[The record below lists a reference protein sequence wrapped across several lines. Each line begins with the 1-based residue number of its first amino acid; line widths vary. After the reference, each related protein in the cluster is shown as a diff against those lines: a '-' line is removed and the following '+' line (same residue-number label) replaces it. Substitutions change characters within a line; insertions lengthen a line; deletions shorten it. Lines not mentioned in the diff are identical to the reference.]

1 MTRLL
6 FKVSRR
12 KFLMLIGLFL
22 PFTDWLTDN
31 INAFQSIQLT
41 NSPAKLL
48 KSIKNQIFLKYES
61 QMIEPKI
68 HANSLTS
75 SYAKSFLTPTLSGF
89 EILTK
94 LSTCSL

>member
-1 MTRLL
+1 MWQLETIELMYDENFLIPGFVSFIRNPKKLKFYNII

-48 KSIKNQIFLKYES
+48 RSFKNQIIFK
-61 QMIEPKI
+61 
-68 HANSLTS
+68 
-75 SYAKSFLTPTLSGF
+75 F
-89 EILTK
+89 ENMRV
-94 LSTCSL
+94 S